1 VIGSLIALHGG
12 VTRAEVRNMILR
24 LCMLGDERDHFD
36 GDDAQEAGNH
46 LINFYTALFVVSS
59 EETILSPANAEET
72 ILEHYAKAYKSGAGG
87 LMTLEDARETF
98 VPNDTWTPFVSM
110 PAELAT
116 KIGMALGAHEAQQ
129 ARIFHEHHAR
139 ERGRLVD

>member
-1 VIGSLIALHGG
+1 MKQES
-12 VTRAEVRNMILR
+12 TYYKERMAEFRR
-24 LCMLGDERDHFD
+24 
-36 GDDAQEAGNH
+36 
-46 LINFYTALFVVSS
+46 
-59 EETILSPANAEET
+59 SP
-72 ILEHYAKAYKSGAGG
+72 LYAKAYKSGVGG

-98 VPNDTWTPFVSM
+98 APNDTFSPFLSM

-139 ERGRLVD
+139 ERGELVD